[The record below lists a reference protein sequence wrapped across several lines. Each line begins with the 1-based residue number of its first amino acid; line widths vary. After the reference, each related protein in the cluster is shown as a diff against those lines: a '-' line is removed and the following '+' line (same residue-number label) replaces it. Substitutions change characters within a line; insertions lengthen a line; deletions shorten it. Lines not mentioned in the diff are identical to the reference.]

1 MQDDQQQRAAQAKE
15 ESLKQKHDADS
26 GNDGS
31 SNEILQK
38 ENLIDPGNEHHHSK
52 GNIKHP
58 SKHDADSGSDATGT
72 TGPEPGEGENDA
84 PDTSGEAG

>member
-1 MQDDQQQRAAQAKE
+1 MLNNEDDNTLQVSE
-15 ESLKQKHDADS
+15 ESRSQQHDADS

-38 ENLIDPGNEHHHSK
+38 EKLIDPGNEHQHHDDT
-52 GNIKHP
+52 NEQRQR
-58 SKHDADSGSDATGT
+58 HDADAGSEATGS
-72 TGPEPGEGENDA
+72 TGPEPGEGENDE